1 MQIGLFFDA
10 WPSTCYIQ
18 DNGCNIGSQGFGDW
32 YWISKVPMIRMNL
45 GNLWTTGISD
55 NTLINNFNVYPNPAS
70 NKVTIEI
77 NNSKDEKISISL
89 KDILGKEVF
98 VKQLETINAKQV
110 IDVSNLVKGV
120 YLLEITTQN
129 GRVVKQLLVE

>member
-1 MQIGLFFDA
+1 MG
-10 WPSTCYIQ
+10 
-18 DNGCNIGSQGFGDW
+18 
-32 YWISKVPMIRMNL
+32 V
-45 GNLWTTGISD
+45 
-55 NTLINNFNVYPNPAS
+55 TLINNFNVYPNPAS